1 MEKVTV
7 TAGAKRKDIGKLVL
21 FAAVVLSLI
30 ALARLFGLGERLQEL
45 RDWIAG
51 MGNLGMVA
59 YVGLYIVAVAAA
71 VPGLPISIA
80 GAAIFGALKGV
91 ILVSIGSTL
100 GASLA
105 FLIARYLARDA
116 IYRRLSGNEKFQ
128 RLDALTGK
136 HGAII
141 VAITRL
147 VPLFPFNLLNY
158 GFGLTRI
165 PFLTYAFWSWLCML
179 PGTIVYLVGTD
190 AIVRAATTRRGP
202 LAHRRGVRCRP
213 GLCDPGRA
221 HRRREAEG
229 ERTWSVISGL
239 VASEEVALIDS
250 VR

>member
-1 MEKVTV
+1 MEKKQG
-7 TAGAKRKDIGKLVL
+7 TAGARGKDIWKLVL

-30 ALARLFGLGERLQEL
+30 VLARVFGLGERLQEL

-59 YVGLYIVAVAAA
+59 YVGLYIVAVVAA

-116 IYRRLSGNEKFQ
+116 IYRRLSGNDKFQ
-128 RLDALTGK
+128 RLDRLTEQ
-136 HGAII
+136 HGAVI

-158 GFGLTRI
+158 GYGLTRV
-165 PFLTYAFWSWLCML
+165 PFWTFAFWSWLCML

-190 AIVRAATTRRGP
+190 ALVTAATTGDVP
-202 LAHRRGVRCRP
+202 WLIVGVFVAALALVIVAVRIAS
-213 GLCDPGRA
+213 GKLK
-221 HRRREAEG
+221 EKEKST
-229 ERTWSVISGL
+229 ERTNK
-239 VASEEVALIDS
+239 AN
-250 VR
+250 

>member
-1 MEKVTV
+1 MGNERGVPDSP
-7 TAGAKRKDIGKLVL
+7 GKDIWKLVL

-30 ALARLFGLGERLQEL
+30 VLARVFGLGGRLQEL
-45 RDWIAG
+45 RDWIESMGPAG
-51 MGNLGMVA
+51 MAVF
-59 YVGLYIVAVAAA
+59 VGLYIIAVVAA

-116 IYRRLSGNEKFQ
+116 VSRWLSGSEKFQ
-128 RLDALTGK
+128 RLDGLTQK
-136 HGAII
+136 HGAVI

-158 GFGLTRI
+158 GFGLTRV
-165 PFLTYAFWSWLCML
+165 PFLTYVFWSWLCML

-190 AIVRAATTRRGP
+190 AVLSAATTGEVPWIVVAVFAAALAVVLAAVRFAGGRLKEKERG
-202 LAHRRGVRCRP
+202 R
-213 GLCDPGRA
+213 
-221 HRRREAEG
+221 
-229 ERTWSVISGL
+229 
-239 VASEEVALIDS
+239 
-250 VR
+250 

>member
-1 MEKVTV
+1 VEQKQGR
-7 TAGAKRKDIGKLVL
+7 AGAKGKDIWKLVL
-21 FAAVVLSLI
+21 FAVVVLSLI
-30 ALARLFGLGERLQEL
+30 VLARVFGLGERLQEL

-59 YVGLYIVAVAAA
+59 YVGLYIVAVVAA

-80 GAAIFGALKGV
+80 GAAIFGAFKGV

-116 IYRRLSGNEKFQ
+116 VYRRLSGNDKFR
-128 RLDALTGK
+128 RLDRLTEQ
-136 HGAII
+136 HGAVI

-158 GFGLTRI
+158 GYGLTRI
-165 PFLTYAFWSWLCML
+165 PFWTYAFWSWLCML

-190 AIVRAATTRRGP
+190 ALVTAATTGDVP
-202 LAHRRGVRCRP
+202 WLIVGVF
-213 GLCDPGRA
+213 
-221 HRRREAEG
+221 
-229 ERTWSVISGL
+229 V
-239 VASEEVALIDS
+239 VALAIVILA
-250 VR
+250 VRIASGKLKEKERGQ

>member
-1 MEKVTV
+1 MGKKPVN
-7 TAGAKRKDIGKLVL
+7 AGAKGKDIWKLIL
-21 FAAVVLSLI
+21 FAAIVLSMILF
-30 ALARLFGLGERLQEL
+30 ARLFGLGERLQEL
-45 RDWIAG
+45 REWIAT

-59 YVGLYIVAVAAA
+59 YVGLYIVAVVAA

-80 GAAIFGALKGV
+80 GAAIFGSLKGV

-128 RLDALTGK
+128 RLDRLTEK
-136 HGAII
+136 HGAMI

-158 GFGLTRI
+158 GFGLTRV
-165 PFLTYAFWSWLCML
+165 PFPTYAFWSWLCML

-190 AIVRAATTRRGP
+190 AIITAVTTGEVPWIIVGVFVAALAVVIGAVRFASGRLKEKERGQ
-202 LAHRRGVRCRP
+202 
-213 GLCDPGRA
+213 
-221 HRRREAEG
+221 
-229 ERTWSVISGL
+229 
-239 VASEEVALIDS
+239 
-250 VR
+250 

>member
-1 MEKVTV
+1 VEKTQG
-7 TAGAKRKDIGKLVL
+7 TAGARGKDIWKLVL

-30 ALARLFGLGERLQEL
+30 VLARVFGLGERLQEL
-45 RDWIAG
+45 RDWIEG

-59 YVGLYIVAVAAA
+59 YVVLYIVAVVAA

-80 GAAIFGALKGV
+80 AAAIFGAFKGV

-116 IYRRLSGNEKFQ
+116 IYRRLSGNDKFR
-128 RLDALTGK
+128 RLDRLTEQ
-136 HGAII
+136 HGAVI

-158 GFGLTRI
+158 GYGLTRI
-165 PFLTYAFWSWLCML
+165 PFWTYAFWSWLCML

-190 AIVRAATTRRGP
+190 ALVTAATTGDVP
-202 LAHRRGVRCRP
+202 WLIVGVF
-213 GLCDPGRA
+213 
-221 HRRREAEG
+221 
-229 ERTWSVISGL
+229 V
-239 VASEEVALIDS
+239 VALAGVIAA
-250 VR
+250 VRIASGKLKEKEKSTEGKV

>member
-1 MEKVTV
+1 MGKKPVN
-7 TAGAKRKDIGKLVL
+7 AGAKGKDIWKLIL
-21 FAAVVLSLI
+21 FAAIVLSMIL
-30 ALARLFGLGERLQEL
+30 LARLFGLGERLQEL
-45 RDWIAG
+45 REWIAT

-59 YVGLYIVAVAAA
+59 YVGLYIVAVVAA

-80 GAAIFGALKGV
+80 GAAIFGSLKGV

-128 RLDALTGK
+128 RLDRLTEK
-136 HGAII
+136 HGAMI

-158 GFGLTRI
+158 GFGLTRV
-165 PFLTYAFWSWLCML
+165 PFPTYAFWSWLCML

-190 AIVRAATTRRGP
+190 AIITAVATGEVP
-202 LAHRRGVRCRP
+202 WIIVGVF
-213 GLCDPGRA
+213 
-221 HRRREAEG
+221 
-229 ERTWSVISGL
+229 
-239 VASEEVALIDS
+239 VAALIIVIGA
-250 VR
+250 VRFASGRLNEKEKQ

>member
-1 MEKVTV
+1 
-7 TAGAKRKDIGKLVL
+7 
-21 FAAVVLSLI
+21 
-30 ALARLFGLGERLQEL
+30 
-45 RDWIAG
+45 

-59 YVGLYIVAVAAA
+59 YVGLYIVAVVAA

-128 RLDALTGK
+128 RLDRLTEK
-136 HGAII
+136 HGAMI

-158 GFGLTRI
+158 GFGLTRV
-165 PFLTYAFWSWLCML
+165 PFPTYVFCSWRCML

-190 AIVRAATTRRGP
+190 A
-202 LAHRRGVRCRP
+202 
-213 GLCDPGRA
+213 
-221 HRRREAEG
+221 
-229 ERTWSVISGL
+229 VISAVTTGEVPWIIAGVF
-239 VASEEVALIDS
+239 VAALAFVIGA
-250 VR
+250 VRFASGRLKEKERGQ

>member
-1 MEKVTV
+1 VEKTQG
-7 TAGAKRKDIGKLVL
+7 TAGARGKDIWKLVL

-30 ALARLFGLGERLQEL
+30 VLARVFGLGERLQEL
-45 RDWIAG
+45 RDWIEG

-59 YVGLYIVAVAAA
+59 YVVLYIVAVVAA

-80 GAAIFGALKGV
+80 AAAIFGAFKGV

-116 IYRRLSGNEKFQ
+116 IYRRLSGNDKFR
-128 RLDALTGK
+128 RLDRLTEQ
-136 HGAII
+136 HGAVI

-158 GFGLTRI
+158 GYGLTRI
-165 PFLTYAFWSWLCML
+165 PFWTYAFWSWLCML

-190 AIVRAATTRRGP
+190 ALVTAATTGDVP
-202 LAHRRGVRCRP
+202 WLIVGVF
-213 GLCDPGRA
+213 
-221 HRRREAEG
+221 
-229 ERTWSVISGL
+229 V
-239 VASEEVALIDS
+239 VALAGVIAA
-250 VR
+250 VRIASGKLKEKEKSTEQTNKAG

>member
-1 MEKVTV
+1 MEKKQGT
-7 TAGAKRKDIGKLVL
+7 TGARGKDIWKLVL
-21 FAAVVLSLI
+21 FAAVVFSLI
-30 ALARLFGLGERLQEL
+30 VLARLFGLGERLQEL
-45 RDWIAG
+45 RDWIEG

-59 YVGLYIVAVAAA
+59 YVGLYIVAVVAA

-116 IYRRLSGNEKFQ
+116 IYRRLSGNDKFQ
-128 RLDALTGK
+128 RLDGLTGQ

-190 AIVRAATTRRGP
+190 AIISAATTGEVP
-202 LAHRRGVRCRP
+202 WLIVGVF
-213 GLCDPGRA
+213 
-221 HRRREAEG
+221 
-229 ERTWSVISGL
+229 V
-239 VASEEVALIDS
+239 VALAIVIGA
-250 VR
+250 VRFARGRLKEKEKSTVQTNKAK

>member
-1 MEKVTV
+1 MGNKPPA
-7 TAGAKRKDIGKLVL
+7 AGSKRKDIWKLVL
-21 FAAVVLSLI
+21 FAAIVLSLI
-30 ALARLFGLGERLQEL
+30 VLARLFGLGERLQEL
-45 RDWIAG
+45 REWIAG

-59 YVGLYIVAVAAA
+59 YVALYIVAVAAA

-116 IYRRLSGNEKFQ
+116 IYGRLSGNEKFQ
-128 RLDALTGK
+128 RLDRLTEQ
-136 HGAII
+136 HGAMI

-158 GFGLTRI
+158 GFGLTRV
-165 PFLTYAFWSWLCML
+165 PFPTYVFWSWLCML

-190 AIVRAATTRRGP
+190 AIIRAATTGEVP
-202 LAHRRGVRCRP
+202 WLIVGVFVAALAAVIVAVRIAGGKLKETEKNQARK
-213 GLCDPGRA
+213 
-221 HRRREAEG
+221 
-229 ERTWSVISGL
+229 
-239 VASEEVALIDS
+239 
-250 VR
+250 

>member
-1 MEKVTV
+1 MEKKPV
-7 TAGAKRKDIGKLVL
+7 TAGAKGKDIWKLVL
-21 FAAVVLSLI
+21 FAAIVLSLI
-30 ALARLFGLGERLQEL
+30 VLARLFGLGERLQEL

-59 YVGLYIVAVAAA
+59 YVGLYIVAVVAA

-116 IYRRLSGNEKFQ
+116 IYRRLSGNDKFQ
-128 RLDALTGK
+128 RLDLLTGQ

-190 AIVRAATTRRGP
+190 AIISAATTGEVP
-202 LAHRRGVRCRP
+202 WLIVGVFVAALAFVIGAVRFAT
-213 GLCDPGRA
+213 GRLK
-221 HRRREAEG
+221 EKEKST
-229 ERTWSVISGL
+229 E
-239 VASEEVALIDS
+239 
-250 VR
+250 

>member
-1 MEKVTV
+1 MGKKPVN
-7 TAGAKRKDIGKLVL
+7 AGAKGKDIWKLIL
-21 FAAVVLSLI
+21 FAAIVLSMIL
-30 ALARLFGLGERLQEL
+30 LARLFGLGERLQEL
-45 RDWIAG
+45 REWIAT

-59 YVGLYIVAVAAA
+59 YVGLYIVAVVAA

-80 GAAIFGALKGV
+80 GAAIFGSLKGV

-128 RLDALTGK
+128 RLDRLTEK
-136 HGAII
+136 HGAMI

-158 GFGLTRI
+158 GFGLTRV
-165 PFLTYAFWSWLCML
+165 PFPTYAFWSWLCML

-190 AIVRAATTRRGP
+190 AIITAVTTGEVPWIIVGVFIAALAVVIGAVRFASGRLKEKERGQ
-202 LAHRRGVRCRP
+202 
-213 GLCDPGRA
+213 
-221 HRRREAEG
+221 
-229 ERTWSVISGL
+229 
-239 VASEEVALIDS
+239 
-250 VR
+250 

>member
-1 MEKVTV
+1 MGKKPVN
-7 TAGAKRKDIGKLVL
+7 AGAIGKDIWKLIL
-21 FAAVVLSLI
+21 FAAIVLSMILF
-30 ALARLFGLGERLQEL
+30 ARLFGLGERLQEL
-45 RDWIAG
+45 RGWIAT

-59 YVGLYIVAVAAA
+59 YVGLYIVAVVAA

-80 GAAIFGALKGV
+80 GAAIFGSLKGV

-128 RLDALTGK
+128 RLDRLTEK
-136 HGAII
+136 HGAMI

-158 GFGLTRI
+158 GFGLTRV
-165 PFLTYAFWSWLCML
+165 PFPTYAFWSWLCML

-190 AIVRAATTRRGP
+190 AIITAVTTGEVPWIIVGVFIAALAVVIGAVRFASGRLKEKERGQ
-202 LAHRRGVRCRP
+202 
-213 GLCDPGRA
+213 
-221 HRRREAEG
+221 
-229 ERTWSVISGL
+229 
-239 VASEEVALIDS
+239 
-250 VR
+250 

>member
-1 MEKVTV
+1 
-7 TAGAKRKDIGKLVL
+7 
-21 FAAVVLSLI
+21 
-30 ALARLFGLGERLQEL
+30 
-45 RDWIAG
+45 

-59 YVGLYIVAVAAA
+59 YVVLYIVAVVAA

-80 GAAIFGALKGV
+80 AAAIFGAFKGV

-116 IYRRLSGNEKFQ
+116 IYRRLSGNDKFQ
-128 RLDALTGK
+128 RLDRLTEQ

-158 GFGLTRI
+158 GYGLTRV
-165 PFLTYAFWSWLCML
+165 PFWTFAFWSWLCML

-190 AIVRAATTRRGP
+190 AIVRAATTGEVP
-202 LAHRRGVRCRP
+202 WLIVGVFVTALAGVIVAVRIAS
-213 GLCDPGRA
+213 GKLK
-221 HRRREAEG
+221 EKEKSTEQTNKAE
-229 ERTWSVISGL
+229 
-239 VASEEVALIDS
+239 
-250 VR
+250 

>member
-1 MEKVTV
+1 MEKKQG
-7 TAGAKRKDIGKLVL
+7 TAGARGKDIWKLVL

-30 ALARLFGLGERLQEL
+30 VLARLFGLGEKLQEL

-51 MGNLGMVA
+51 MGTLGMVV
-59 YVGLYIVAVAAA
+59 YVGLYIVAVVAA

-80 GAAIFGALKGV
+80 GAAIFGAFKGV

-116 IYRRLSGNEKFQ
+116 IYRRLSGNDKFR
-128 RLDALTGK
+128 RLDRLTEQ
-136 HGAII
+136 HGAVI

-158 GFGLTRI
+158 GYGLTRI
-165 PFLTYAFWSWLCML
+165 PFWTYAFWSWLCML

-190 AIVRAATTRRGP
+190 ALVTAATTGDIPWLIVGVFVAALAIVIVAVRIASGKLKEKERGQ
-202 LAHRRGVRCRP
+202 
-213 GLCDPGRA
+213 
-221 HRRREAEG
+221 
-229 ERTWSVISGL
+229 
-239 VASEEVALIDS
+239 
-250 VR
+250 

>member
-1 MEKVTV
+1 MGKKPVN
-7 TAGAKRKDIGKLVL
+7 AGAKGKDIWKLIL
-21 FAAVVLSLI
+21 FAAIVLSMIL
-30 ALARLFGLGERLQEL
+30 LARLFGLGERLQEL
-45 RDWIAG
+45 REWIAT

-59 YVGLYIVAVAAA
+59 YVGLYIVAVVAA

-128 RLDALTGK
+128 RLDRLTEK
-136 HGAII
+136 HGAMI

-158 GFGLTRI
+158 GFGLTRV
-165 PFLTYAFWSWLCML
+165 PFPTYAFWSWLCML

-190 AIVRAATTRRGP
+190 AIITAVATGEVP
-202 LAHRRGVRCRP
+202 WIIVGVF
-213 GLCDPGRA
+213 
-221 HRRREAEG
+221 
-229 ERTWSVISGL
+229 
-239 VASEEVALIDS
+239 VAALIIVIGA
-250 VR
+250 VRFASGRLNEKEKQ